1 MVRLF
6 SFSLAA
12 LAVSSLF
19 ALEGRVQK
27 SGAERIVVSIETAD
41 NGPAAKAFNRSLRR
55 NLGISGHFRVGPN
68 GQIKVTGMPGAGVT
82 AVGVGKQVK
91 TSAAFSDDKA
101 ARKAAREFSDA
112 IVQAHTGKKG
122 FANDRIAFVDRK
134 GKDNAELYV
143 CYPDGYD
150 IRQLT
155 ADRRAAVG
163 PRWTPNKQ
171 EIYYTGFL
179 QQKPLVYRINPNGG
193 QRSLLAQFSGLAT
206 GAAVAPDGRRY
217 AIVLSHQGNPELYV
231 VDPGANRMERMTR
244 TLAAS
249 EASPCWSP
257 NGSKI
262 VYVTDLSRQPQIYLL
277 DVASKKSTR
286 ITNTGSQNTNPDW
299 GPDGRIVYASKR
311 GGVNVLVVMDPLK
324 GESSAQVVTKPGS
337 WEHPSWASDG
347 RHVIAERDG
356 ALFIVDTAPDGDA
369 PVQLFYNKGHWM
381 NPAWSR

>member
-6 SFSLAA
+6 SFSFAA

-68 GQIKVTGMPGAGVT
+68 GQIKVTGTPGAGVT

-101 ARKAAREFSDA
+101 ARQAAREFSDA

-155 ADRRAAVG
+155 SDHRAAVG

-171 EIYYTGFL
+171 EIY
-179 QQKPLVYRINPNGG
+179 
-193 QRSLLAQFSGLAT
+193 
-206 GAAVAPDGRRY
+206 
-217 AIVLSHQGNPELYV
+217 
-231 VDPGANRMERMTR
+231 
-244 TLAAS
+244 
-249 EASPCWSP
+249 
-257 NGSKI
+257 
-262 VYVTDLSRQPQIYLL
+262 
-277 DVASKKSTR
+277 
-286 ITNTGSQNTNPDW
+286 
-299 GPDGRIVYASKR
+299 
-311 GGVNVLVVMDPLK
+311 
-324 GESSAQVVTKPGS
+324 
-337 WEHPSWASDG
+337 
-347 RHVIAERDG
+347 
-356 ALFIVDTAPDGDA
+356 
-369 PVQLFYNKGHWM
+369 
-381 NPAWSR
+381 